1 MPTFLWSLSELLD
14 TIDLL
19 CQVSNSELTIIKVAI
34 SQKRLTV
41 TDQKKKFFSVSS
53 VLKKGKEVAKS
64 GNAVVRW
71 QRVNN
76 YLGKNSPQVAKD
88 FLQGY
93 QKKSVKEL
101 E

>member
-1 MPTFLWSLSELLD
+1 MGGTPNEGNTL
-14 TIDLL
+14 
-19 CQVSNSELTIIKVAI
+19 
-34 SQKRLTV
+34 
-41 TDQKKKFFSVSS
+41 KKKFYS

-93 QKKSVKEL
+93 QKKV
-101 E
+101 